1 MNKTYLALAYYAT
14 AGEGMSEQE
23 TRQKVKEA
31 IKRAFATCNIKNTEP
46 IYEPNYDD
54 DVNNSTLLP
63 TINENIDN
71 NKTQIPDKTT
81 RLENRSSEHVEQ
93 LKHQ

>member
-31 IKRAFATCNIKNTEP
+31 IKRAFATCKIKNTEP
-46 IYEPNYDD
+46 IVLKQEIMVY
-54 DVNNSTLLP
+54 
-63 TINENIDN
+63 
-71 NKTQIPDKTT
+71 DKTKKE
-81 RLENRSSEHVEQ
+81 LVD
-93 LKHQ
+93 LKKMPLNFICVLRKELQKQITKN